1 MNGPSPTGPTGDAP
15 GPEIGDLT
23 FHIVGLG
30 TDLVEVPRF
39 RLAME
44 RRGERLGERLFS
56 DDERA
61 YAYRQ
66 KDPAKS
72 LAARFGAKEAV
83 MKALGV
89 GLWKFKLRDVEVV
102 RQRGGAPRVALHGR
116 AQELATERGVRGW
129 HLSLT
134 HTDTTALAVA
144 IAVG

>member
-1 MNGPSPTGPTGDAP
+1 VIDAP
-15 GPEIGDLT
+15 GTDVGAR
-23 FHIVGLG
+23 IVGLG

-102 RQRGGAPRVALHGR
+102 RQKGGAPRVALHGR
-116 AQELATERGVRGW
+116 AAELADERGVRDW

-134 HTDTTALAVA
+134 HTDSTALAVA

>member
-1 MNGPSPTGPTGDAP
+1 MSAP
-15 GPEIGDLT
+15 PPR
-23 FHIVGLG
+23 IVGLG

-44 RRGERLGERLFS
+44 RRGARLDERLFS
-56 DDERA
+56 DEERA

-116 AQELATERGVRGW
+116 AATLAAERGVQDW

-134 HTDTTALAVA
+134 HTNTTAMAVA

>member
-1 MNGPSPTGPTGDAP
+1 VAEVVIDTP
-15 GPEIGDLT
+15 GAEVGAR
-23 FHIVGLG
+23 IVGLG

-102 RQRGGAPRVALHGR
+102 RQKGGAPRVALHGR
-116 AQELATERGVRGW
+116 AAELADERGVRDW

-134 HTDTTALAVA
+134 HTNSTALAVA

>member
-1 MNGPSPTGPTGDAP
+1 MTGPTPPLTPPAP
-15 GPEIGDLT
+15 GLAGGSLG
-23 FHIVGLG
+23 IVGLG
-30 TDLVEVPRF
+30 TDLVEVARF
-39 RLAME
+39 RLAMD
-44 RRGERLGERLFS
+44 RRGARLAERLFS

-61 YAYRQ
+61 YAYRHR
-66 KDPAKS
+66 DPSKN

-102 RQRGGAPRVALHGR
+102 RQRGGAPQVALYGR
-116 AQELATERGVRGW
+116 AAELASERGVVAW

-134 HTDTTALAVA
+134 HTNTMALAVA